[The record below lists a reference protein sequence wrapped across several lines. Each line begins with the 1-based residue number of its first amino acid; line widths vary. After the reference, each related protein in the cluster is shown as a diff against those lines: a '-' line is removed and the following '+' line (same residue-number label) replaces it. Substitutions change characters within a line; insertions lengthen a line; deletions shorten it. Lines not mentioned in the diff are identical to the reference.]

1 MSAEIIQ
8 RLDDILSEARRTN
21 GRVSALE
28 EWRREHSEWS
38 AGIDRRLDD
47 LTSNAV
53 EQIEAAVGR
62 VLDERET
69 ASKAAAYD
77 ALQERFGPDPEGKL
91 GRWSAT
97 TRLLRDTAM
106 RGWIAVIT
114 LAAGAGAG
122 FVIERWF

>member
-8 RLDDILSEARRTN
+8 RLDDILTEARRTN
-21 GRVSALE
+21 GRVAALE
-28 EWRREHSEWS
+28 DWRREQADWS
-38 AGIDRRLDD
+38 AAVDRRLDD
-47 LTSNAV
+47 LTASAV
-53 EQIEAAVGR
+53 EQIEQAVGR

-77 ALQERFGPDPEGKL
+77 ALRERFGPDPEGKL

-106 RGWIAVIT
+106 KGWIAVIT